1 MSYQIVLDGEL
12 NAKCFLY
19 EVQWN
24 LWNRGMRE
32 TGRARPD
39 SPIVTISPIPEVPL
53 YYLEL
58 GFSVTDIRQITQ
70 LLQELSQGLW
80 QEPNE
85 SWASIK
91 SEKQYLQLDLTPP

>member
-39 SPIVTISPIPEVPL
+39 SPIVTISPIPEVHSYGKKCFRAFQGSPIPEVPL

-70 LLQELSQGLW
+70 LLQELSQGL
-80 QEPNE
+80 
-85 SWASIK
+85 
-91 SEKQYLQLDLTPP
+91 